1 MKIVIVGE
9 CEVGP
14 EEWQTTNVLSSSGCY
29 VTQDQWLGPLHG
41 CDEML
46 QYHHFLSSPAAPLS
60 AQLCSGH
67 WSLIWWSWYSFTWH
81 SHGWLEAVSVEVKL
95 WFIIIFWQCGA
106 VWLVTGKCVVTMQ
119 TSTWYMTL
127 KYLPCTEHAPAPPVC
142 THGSV
147 TLSVSWG
154 CVYIIVRPAQ
164 FVDIHSHGPVVS
176 AWLVSTQYKGGIS
189 LVRQTQEKLSEWW
202 WEWTQQWSQVRE
214 WVSIIV
220 VSVPQPQWC
229 QWPWSSQWQQAPS
242 QEVPS

>member
-1 MKIVIVGE
+1 MWGWTRRVTNNKCFIIIRLLRNS
-9 CEVGP
+9 GP
-14 EEWQTTNVLSSSGCY
+14 VTRSTAWLWWDAAISSLSLVSCS
-29 VTQDQWLGPLHG
+29 T
-41 CDEML
+41 
-46 QYHHFLSSPAAPLS
+46 S
-60 AQLCSGH
+60 LCSGH
-67 WSLIWWSWYSFTWH
+67 WSLISWSWYSFTWH

-95 WFIIIFWQCGA
+95 WFIIIFWRCGA

-214 WVSIIV
+214 WVSIVV

>member
-1 MKIVIVGE
+1 MIVIVGE

-67 WSLIWWSWYSFTWH
+67 WSLISWSWYSFTWH